1 MVTMTYFL
9 LALYLVAFGLWLRR
23 TPSVEH
29 YDLSRRF
36 LFSIFL
42 FKLLMG
48 GVYLL
53 IYKYYFIE
61 GDTFSY
67 LEESTLLGQSF
78 LEYPSYYL
86 SNIFGGG
93 AAPPE
98 GAAVFLYPPSHLF
111 WKDFGTYVLVH
122 FHALLYPFTSG
133 LYGVHLFFIGL
144 FGWKAS
150 LNFYQVF
157 KKVLCLP
164 KPLLLMCCFFLP
176 SLSFWTAGMHKDVY
190 VYYGLSIFCIG
201 LLRWKEQHKNVWQP
215 LLVGVLV
222 IGLTRYYLLALLLP
236 AAVAYWVTL
245 RQKRVLL
252 SYLGVYALSLLIAV
266 VGCELLLDKSVFE
279 LLSQRQLAFLAEKG
293 GSSILGAVPFE
304 PTFWG
309 VLEALPVAIF
319 NIVGRPFLWEC
330 KDILQ
335 LVASLE
341 MISFVMLLAFSLSYK
356 KTEPTQIHPLLYFL
370 LAYTV
375 SNLLLVG
382 LLVYNIGTLVRYRA
396 IGLGILST
404 LLTHLLDVPAR
415 LQQHKNTIPPPVVPP
430 ISSVRPPLSSKKKAN
445 LVP

>member
-1 MVTMTYFL
+1 MVVMTYFL
-9 LALYLVAFGLWLRR
+9 LTLYLLAFGLWLRH

-29 YDLSRRF
+29 YNLSRRF

-67 LEESTLLGQSF
+67 LQESTLIGQTF
-78 LEYPSYYL
+78 LDYPSYYL
-86 SNIFGGG
+86 SNIFGVGV
-93 AAPPE
+93 APPE
-98 GAAVFLYPPSHLF
+98 GATVFVYPPAQLF
-111 WKDFGTYVLVH
+111 WKDLGTYVLVH
-122 FHALLYPFTSG
+122 FHALLYPFTQG

-150 LNFYQVF
+150 LNFYYVF
-157 KKVLCLP
+157 KKVLHLP
-164 KPLLLMCCFFLP
+164 KPLLVMCCFFLP

-190 VYYGLSIFCIG
+190 IYYGLSLFCIG
-201 LLRWKEQHKNVWQP
+201 LLHWQEKQPQAWPP
-215 LLVGVLV
+215 LLLGTLV
-222 IGLTRYYLLALLLP
+222 IGLTRHYLLALLLP
-236 AAVAYWVTL
+236 AALAYGVTL
-245 RQKRVLL
+245 KQKRVLL
-252 SYLGVYALSLLIAV
+252 SYGMVYAISLVLAL
-266 VGCELLLDKSVFE
+266 VGSELFFGKSIFE

-319 NIVGRPFLWEC
+319 NVAGRPFLWEC
-330 KDILQ
+330 KDVLQ

-341 MISFVMLLAFSLSYK
+341 MISFILLLAFSLSYR
-356 KTEPTQIHPLLYFL
+356 KTAPTSIHPLIYFL
-370 LAYTV
+370 LAYTIT
-375 SNLLLVG
+375 NLLLVG

-396 IGLGILST
+396 IALGILST

-415 LQQHKNTIPPPVVPP
+415 LQQPKNPIPPTPP
-430 ISSVRPPLSSKKKAN
+430 LSSVSPPVSSKKKAN

>member
-1 MVTMTYFL
+1 MTYFL

-36 LFSIFL
+36 LFSIFF

-53 IYKYYFIE
+53 IYKYYFVE

-67 LEESTLLGQSF
+67 LEESTLLGQTF
-78 LEYPSYYL
+78 LEYPLYYL
-86 SNIFGGG
+86 SNIFGN
-93 AAPPE
+93 AVPPPE
-98 GAAVFLYPPSHLF
+98 GAVVFLYPPTSLF
-111 WKDFGTYVLVH
+111 WKDLGTYVLVH
-122 FHALLYPFTSG
+122 FHALLYPFTGG

-150 LNFYQVF
+150 LNFYNVF
-157 KKVLCLP
+157 KKVLHLP

-190 VYYGLSIFCIG
+190 VYYGLSIFCTG
-201 LLRWKEQHKNVWQP
+201 LLRWQEGSFRGVWKT
-215 LLVGVLV
+215 LLVGTLV

-236 AAVAYWVTL
+236 AALAYGITL
-245 RQKRVLL
+245 RQKRFFWTYV
-252 SYLGVYALSLLIAV
+252 GVYSISLMVAIA
-266 VGCELLLDKSVFE
+266 GSEWLLGKSVFE
-279 LLSQRQLAFLAEKG
+279 LLSQRQMAFLAEKG
-293 GSSILGAVPFE
+293 GSSLHADPFD
-304 PTFWG
+304 PNFWG
-309 VLEALPVAIF
+309 VLTALPVAVF
-319 NIVGRPFLWEC
+319 NIIGRPFLWEC

-341 MISFVMLLAFSLSYK
+341 MVSFMLLLGFSLSYK
-356 KTEPTQIHPLLYFL
+356 KTTPTTIHPLLYFL

-415 LQQHKNTIPPPVVPP
+415 LQQHKNTIPPTTAAPL
-430 ISSVRPPLSSKKKAN
+430 SAVRPPLTSKKKAN

>member
-1 MVTMTYFL
+1 
-9 LALYLVAFGLWLRR
+9 
-23 TPSVEH
+23 
-29 YDLSRRF
+29 
-36 LFSIFL
+36 
-42 FKLLMG
+42 MG

-53 IYKYYFIE
+53 IYKYYFVE
-61 GDTFSY
+61 GDTFAY
-67 LEESTLLGQSF
+67 LQESTLIGQSF

-86 SNIFGGG
+86 SNIFGSGVP
-93 AAPPE
+93 PPE
-98 GAAVFLYPPSHLF
+98 GANVFLYPPSHLF

-150 LNFYQVF
+150 LNFYHVF
-157 KKVLCLP
+157 KKVLSLP
-164 KPLLLMCCFFLP
+164 KNLLLLCCFFLP

-190 VYYGLSIFCIG
+190 IYYGLSLFCIG
-201 LLRWKEQHKNVWQP
+201 LLRWQEQHKNIWQP
-215 LLVGVLV
+215 LVIGALV

-236 AAVAYWVTL
+236 AAIAYVVTL
-245 RQKRVLL
+245 HQKRVFI
-252 SYLGVYALSLLIAV
+252 SYALVYGASLILAL
-266 VGCELLLDKSVFE
+266 VGSEFLLGKSIFE

-293 GSSILGAVPFE
+293 GSSIMEATPFD

-309 VLEALPVAIF
+309 VVQALPTAVF
-319 NIVGRPFLWEC
+319 NILGRPFLWEC

-341 MISFVMLLAFSLSYK
+341 MISFLMLLGFSLSYR
-356 KTEPTQIHPLLYFL
+356 KTAPNSIHPLLYFL
-370 LAYTV
+370 LAYTI
-375 SNLLLVG
+375 SNLLVVG

-396 IGLGILST
+396 IALGILST

-415 LQQHKNTIPPPVVPP
+415 LQQRKNTIPPAPSTPLSPMRPP
-430 ISSVRPPLSSKKKAN
+430 ISSKKKAN